1 MLKIG
6 LLTTCIVGLY
16 LSCKAMHSG
25 IYILKRYMDA
35 SIFWNGGYLHN
46 LIKEFLGIKI
56 PKYAKASAYTVL
68 ICSTMVM
75 GITINPKP
83 EPAKAEEETAIAK
96 VKSGDDQ
103 DKVKLNTEVEVTD
116 LKRISEEKKKQESE
130 QKQTD
135 TKQKA
140 KEDAEQKETKEE
152 TTTTKAKEE
161 EEKKPTEQKK
171 EEEEKKTTEQKKE
184 EEEKKQE
191 PEKKPTIWE
200 NIPLCD
206 TISPVKTYMDDVK
219 ITARNTEQ
227 WRMFNEAKFGEV
239 ITDDLGFQYIEGIDP
254 ETNKPMKFYTVAL
267 STYYLDHI
275 GQKFRITMTNGF
287 VFGAIT
293 GDIKSDAHTHA
304 GNQSDIV
311 ERKGKDSDRC
321 LAGSE
326 DMLEF
331 IIDESI
337 MLNAWPTFN
346 KYASNGSLN
355 KNYDEAHM
363 FEGSIAKI
371 EVLVNS

>member
-1 MLKIG
+1 
-6 LLTTCIVGLY
+6 
-16 LSCKAMHSG
+16 MHSG

-35 SIFWNGGYLHN
+35 SIFWNGGYLHQ
-46 LIKEFLGIKI
+46 LIKEFLKIKI
-56 PKYAKASAYTVL
+56 PKYVKASAYTVL

-83 EPAKAEEETAIAK
+83 EPAKAEEETVIAK

-103 DKVKLNTEVEVTD
+103 DKVKLNTEVEVAD
-116 LKRISEEKKKQESE
+116 LKKISEEKQKQESE
-130 QKQTD
+130 QKQKD

-140 KEDAEQKETKEE
+140 KDEVEQKE

-161 EEKKPTEQKK
+161 EEKE
-171 EEEEKKTTEQKKE
+171 TTEQNKE

-191 PEKKPTIWE
+191 PEIKPIIWE

-219 ITARNTEQ
+219 ITSRNTEQ

-254 ETNKPMKFYTVAL
+254 ETNEPMKFYTVAL

-331 IIDESI
+331 IIDESV

-346 KYASNGSLN
+346 KYASNGSMN
-355 KNYDEAHM
+355 KNYDEEHM
-363 FEGSIAKI
+363 FEGTIAKI